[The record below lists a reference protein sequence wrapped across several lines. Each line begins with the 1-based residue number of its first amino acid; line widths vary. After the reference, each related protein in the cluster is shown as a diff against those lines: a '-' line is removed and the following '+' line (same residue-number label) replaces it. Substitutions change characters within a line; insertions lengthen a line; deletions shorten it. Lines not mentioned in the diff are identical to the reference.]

1 MRPELGGNTEVA
13 EAGEDLSEVG
23 LHPFRI
29 GPTTTLAAGGGVPQ
43 RGIHREGRW
52 KSSEPSKTYTRNN
65 LGDGGIASC
74 KLAGMGKI
82 GQRQPGQGTG
92 WDRTP

>member
-29 GPTTTLAAGGGVPQ
+29 GPTTTLAGGG
-43 RGIHREGRW
+43 GGAAEGD
-52 KSSEPSKTYTRNN
+52 P
-65 LGDGGIASC
+65 
-74 KLAGMGKI
+74 
-82 GQRQPGQGTG
+82 
-92 WDRTP
+92 